1 MIKKMALALVILVTT
16 ISASK
21 VIADQH
27 QWELTG
33 GLGYQWFDADR
44 ELDDSSNIH
53 LGAGYVV
60 NPNWTLEAMASEF
73 STDSNNPANMD
84 VDGEYYHLDAL
95 YHFDKSG
102 NWQPYAVL
110 GAGHASQSPDIGDD
124 NDETLINAGLGLKRK
139 MSDNWVARGDFRL
152 LNSLDHE
159 QLDYAVNFSLSYL
172 FGNSAA
178 PKPVEPSDSDRDG
191 VIDAKDQCPNS
202 PAGAAVDQQGCLLD
216 SDGDGVYDYQDQC
229 PNTENNLQV
238 DSKGCPK
245 TSVETITFNLEVN
258 FVTDS
263 AIVKEQELAEIR
275 QLADFMTQYITST
288 VVVEG
293 HTDNT
298 GKAAYNQL
306 LSQRRAEAVRDII
319 INKMGIAA
327 DRVTAKGYGESQP
340 AADNSS
346 REGRLKNRRV
356 LARVSSDKTT
366 TLKK

>member
-1 MIKKMALALVILVTT
+1 MIKKMAIALVILVAA

-33 GLGYQWFDADR
+33 GLGYHWFDSDR
-44 ELDDSSNIH
+44 GLDDSASAH
-53 LGAGYVV
+53 FGAGYVV
-60 NPNWTLEAMASEF
+60 NPNWTVEAMATGLT
-73 STDSNNPANMD
+73 TDLNSPSNMD
-84 VDGEYYHLDAL
+84 VNSRYYHLDAL

-102 NWQPYAVL
+102 NWQPFAVL
-110 GAGHASQSPDIGDD
+110 GAGHANYSPDSGSDV
-124 NDETLINAGLGLKRK
+124 DETLINAGLGLKRR
-139 MSDNWVARGDFRL
+139 MSDNWIARGDVRL
-152 LNSLDHE
+152 LNSLDNE
-159 QLDYAVNFSLSYL
+159 QLDYALNLSLSYL
-172 FGNSAA
+172 FGHPVAQQAA
-178 PKPVEPSDSDRDG
+178 TPADSDRDG
-191 VIDAKDQCPNS
+191 VIDGQDQCPNS
-202 PAGAAVDQQGCLLD
+202 PAGIQVDRQGCSLD
-216 SDGDGVYDYQDQC
+216 SDGDGVYDEQDQC

-263 AIVKEQELAEIR
+263 AIVKDQELAEIK
-275 QLADFMTQYITST
+275 QLADFMVQYKTSS

-327 DRVTAKGYGESQP
+327 DRVTAKGYGEDRP
-340 AADNSS
+340 TADNSS

-356 LARVSSDKTT
+356 LAKVSSEEII